1 LDGPV
6 SFVTV
11 TEIVP
16 DRVPSIVKG
25 TRTVA
30 MLPKSVLLAY
40 QVLKRGCTWN
50 VTVDPDAEHDDR
62 FPQLRRIGGDALN
75 WNDRVFTLRL
85 GENIVNAATNP
96 VAVFSVAMV
105 LILGATA
112 ETDAVV
118 EVD

>member
-1 LDGPV
+1 M
-6 SFVTV
+6 
-11 TEIVP
+11 EIVP

-85 GENIVNAATNP
+85 GENSVNAATNMRDDPYANTVSAIGRAKSGSTAAMSRDGVVKAP
-96 VAVFSVAMV
+96 V
-105 LILGATA
+105 
-112 ETDAVV
+112 
-118 EVD
+118 